1 MTVFKRELAFGA
13 RGPGVNTG
21 DWWHLIL
28 DPDAPG
34 LYVEH
39 TWRYTSAF
47 VDDETANGAER
58 FGINDFL
65 TLAHGKP
72 ARSALIAALSEM
84 FRDSRPSGPQ
94 VPEQVNGDGV

>member
-1 MTVFKRELAFGA
+1 MEGSMTVFRRELAFAA

-39 TWRYTSAF
+39 SWKHTSTV
-47 VDDETANGAER
+47 VDDQTASGSER

-65 TLAHGKP
+65 TLAQGQP
-72 ARSALIAALSEM
+72 ARPVLLAALSEM
-84 FRDSRPSGPQ
+84 FRNSGQNGQETSR
-94 VPEQVNGDGV
+94 

>member
-1 MTVFKRELAFGA
+1 MTVFRRELAFAPQGS
-13 RGPGVNTG
+13 GVNTG

-39 TWRYTSAF
+39 NWKHVSTVVDEQTTS
-47 VDDETANGAER
+47 GSQR

-65 TLAHGKP
+65 TLAEGQP
-72 ARSALIAALSEM
+72 AQPMLLAALSEM
-84 FRDSRPSGPQ
+84 FRNSVQ
-94 VPEQVNGDGV
+94 DGQEADR